1 MAGLASFKEDYI
13 EGEFKQM
20 LEMLGVA
27 HLRNHV
33 EPHEATKTYCDW
45 MMKHAEL
52 DSFFEF
58 NFIQAP
64 CTYGWSKLAQDI
76 YHNKNFKREGL
87 FFETFIKP
95 NVTDWL
101 EFEKKER
108 DSNGKVIS
116 TIVKVPQEGGW
127 SSYAVETAESPYA
140 DSYSC
145 AQAFANTRM
154 KPSHWTRELGI
165 KLIKQGLE
173 HECALFKA
181 AYQLADRK
189 FAAQKL
195 DEA

>member
-13 EGEFKQM
+13 EGEFKLM
-20 LEMLGVA
+20 LEILGVA
-27 HLRNHV
+27 HLRNYV
-33 EPHEATKTYCDW
+33 EPHEATKAYCDW
-45 MMKHAEL
+45 MMERAEL

-76 YHNKNFKREGL
+76 YHNKNFKREGP

-116 TIVKVPQEGGW
+116 NIVREPQEGGW
-127 SSYAVETAESPYA
+127 SSYAVDTA
-140 DSYSC
+140 
-145 AQAFANTRM
+145 
-154 KPSHWTRELGI
+154 GI

-173 HECALFKA
+173 HECAMFKA

-189 FAAQKL
+189 FAAQKH
-195 DEA
+195 DGKNKA